1 MMKLQIF
8 AALVLILMS
17 FNLQARDDRVK
28 FPIAEVMERAKSE
41 GMIDG
46 SVKFLWGKKSNKK
59 AKTTYGEITT
69 NKKTNAFMKS
79 DKEACDWAM
88 LGAIKAFQQKAKSLG
103 ANAIVNIRSNYK
115 HATFSS
121 TEQYEC
127 GAGNVMAGV
136 ALKAD
141 FVKQ

>member
-1 MMKLQIF
+1 MKLQTLVVIT
-8 AALVLILMS
+8 LVLLS

-28 FPIAEVMERAKSE
+28 FSIAEVMERAKSE

-46 SVKFLWGKKSNKK
+46 SVKFMWGKASSKK
-59 AKTTYGEITT
+59 AKTTYGQITT
-69 NKKTNAFMKS
+69 SNKTNAFMKS

-88 LGAIKAFQQKAKSLG
+88 LGAIKKFHQRAKSLG
-103 ANAIVNIRSNYK
+103 ANTIINIQSNYK
-115 HATFSS
+115 HQAFSS

-127 GAGNVMAGV
+127 GAGNIMAGV

-141 FVKQ
+141 FVKL

>member
-1 MMKLQIF
+1 
-8 AALVLILMS
+8 
-17 FNLQARDDRVK
+17 
-28 FPIAEVMERAKSE
+28 
-41 GMIDG
+41 
-46 SVKFLWGKKSNKK
+46 
-59 AKTTYGEITT
+59 
-69 NKKTNAFMKS
+69 MKS

-88 LGAIKAFQQKAKSLG
+88 LSAIKAFQIKAKSLG

-115 HATFSS
+115 HGAFSS

-141 FVKQ
+141 FVKL